1 MYDVQR
7 LNELAAGLMNLR
19 EKAREIAD
27 QMPGDTVTKLAY
39 TVGAMKS
46 NSEQIAKSI
55 ESVAGNFT
63 STEFAE
69 EAAER
74 EVGQRI
80 EERLTFTSPGN
91 DGPELRHE
99 RVQVSTD
106 LLVEH
111 AEFNVSE
118 SGWELTI
125 QATLE
130 AVDIRNRKATYY
142 CEVMHAENV
151 CMYSDTEL
159 ALAD

>member
-7 LNELAAGLMNLR
+7 LNELAAGLGNLR

-46 NSEQIAKSI
+46 NAEQIAKSI
-55 ESVAGNFT
+55 EVLADNFA
-63 STEFAE
+63 SQEFAE

-74 EVGQRI
+74 EVGLRI
-80 EERLTFTSPGN
+80 EEELVFNSPGN
-91 DGPELRHE
+91 DGPELRHV
-99 RVQVSTD
+99 RVKVPTT
-106 LLVEH
+106 LLVGEC
-111 AEFNVSE
+111 EFKVSE
-118 SGWELTI
+118 AGWKLTI

-130 AVDIRNRKATYY
+130 SVDIRNRKATYY
-142 CEVMHAENV
+142 CELMHAENV
-151 CMYSDTEL
+151 SMYSDAEL